1 MPTGKP
7 YSSDANKKKIQKAVK
22 DGVISKKQME
32 KMNEGVL
39 LGMIKKKGGMKK
51 KPTKGVGKKK
61 K

>member
-22 DGVISKKQME
+22 DGVITKKQMD

-39 LGMIKKKGGMKK
+39 LGMIKKG
-51 KPTKGVGKKK
+51 GKKK
-61 K
+61 KKK